1 MGHIRILTKP
11 IVRLYI
17 QSFLVLGTSGKAFLT
32 RLFVLYILR
41 FNHFPVFNRFLV
53 PVTEEEN
60 TGSKEVDG

>member
-32 RLFVLYILR
+32 RLLVFYILR
-41 FNHFPVFNRFLV
+41 FNHLPVLKRFLV
-53 PVTEEEN
+53 PVAEEEN